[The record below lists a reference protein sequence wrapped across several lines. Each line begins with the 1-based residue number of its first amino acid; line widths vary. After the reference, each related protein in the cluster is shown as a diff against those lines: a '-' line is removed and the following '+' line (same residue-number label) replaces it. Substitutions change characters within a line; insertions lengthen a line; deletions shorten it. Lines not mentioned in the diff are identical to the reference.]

1 MNVRVWEEPEVDSRL
16 REAGLRAQIVIDPA
30 IMDGVPVLR
39 GTRIPVYIVLELL
52 ESGLTVGQILAEY
65 PALTEEKI
73 KSALRFASLATS
85 LP

>member
-1 MNVRVWEEPEVDSRL
+1 MGVRVWTEPEVESRL
-16 REAGLRAQIVIDPA
+16 REAGLPAQIVIDPA

-39 GTRIPVYIVLELL
+39 GTRIPVYIVLEQL
-52 ESGLTVGQILAEY
+52 EAGLTVGQILADY

-73 KSALRFASLATS
+73 KAALRFASLATS